1 MALRCFYCP
10 DLRSGSVMLPDNEAL
25 HATKVLRLAIGDS
38 LTLMDGLGQ
47 TATAVIETISR
58 RGSELVCKVDEV
70 VQNPKPRLGIRLY
83 LAPPRAKIM
92 ELVVRFA
99 TELGVSR
106 ITPILCQY
114 GVSKPD
120 SSKDSWLQ
128 TAIVAMKQ
136 SRNPWLPIL
145 DEPVAFNTALASATE
160 CSFLGA
166 VPATAASRSLPAP
179 EVCRQKGVALWIGPE
194 GGFSPDEEKAIL
206 GQGASPLTV
215 GPCILRVETAVPAL
229 LGAIYTLLD

>member
-10 DLRSGSVMLPDNEAL
+10 DLHTGSVSLPESEAL
-25 HATKVLRLAIGDS
+25 HASKVLRLSAGDR
-38 LTLMDGLGQ
+38 LTLMDGLGH
-47 TATAVIETISR
+47 TATAVVETIFR

-70 VQNPKPRLGIRLY
+70 LQSPKPRYGIRLY

-92 ELVVRFA
+92 EQVVRFA
-99 TELGVSR
+99 TELGVAR

-120 SSKDSWLQ
+120 GSKESWLQ

-145 DEPVAFNTALASATE
+145 DEPVASNAALASATE

-166 VPATAASRSLPAP
+166 VPATAQSCSQPSP

-194 GGFSPDEEKAIL
+194 GGFSPDEEKAIM
-206 GQGASPLTV
+206 GQGACTLTV
-215 GPCILRVETAVPAL
+215 GPCVLRVETAVPAL
-229 LGAIYTLLD
+229 LGALYTLLG